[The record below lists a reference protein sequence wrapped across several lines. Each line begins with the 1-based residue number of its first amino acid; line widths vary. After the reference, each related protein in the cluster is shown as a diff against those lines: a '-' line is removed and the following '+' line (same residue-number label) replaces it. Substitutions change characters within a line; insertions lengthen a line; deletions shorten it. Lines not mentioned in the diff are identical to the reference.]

1 MPPAVSLSS
10 LLAAVLIMTLIGK
23 RFIEGFL
30 TAWTGFMYCVFAV
43 FLWVMWPATLD
54 LSLQSSINS
63 SIINWLGSGL
73 LYAGYNSAVFSVLL
87 YAVRGLQTVQQSAMV
102 AGLTSAAI
110 CLPAVLFHLSYQRD
124 SGDVFL
130 ANLPNY
136 YMVTN
141 YGGAALVLFFSVALV
156 GTLIETVLGLVQGI
170 IERLE
175 HAKDQ
180 ALSPLVKSI
189 IVFVLLSSGALAGKI
204 GVVSLI
210 AKGYGTLSVG
220 LFLVYVVPVT
230 FWVIR
235 AAFSKSLSGA

>member
-1 MPPAVSLSS
+1 
-10 LLAAVLIMTLIGK
+10 
-23 RFIEGFL
+23 
-30 TAWTGFMYCVFAV
+30 
-43 FLWVMWPATLD
+43 
-54 LSLQSSINS
+54 
-63 SIINWLGSGL
+63 
-73 LYAGYNSAVFSVLL
+73 
-87 YAVRGLQTVQQSAMV
+87 
-102 AGLTSAAI
+102 
-110 CLPAVLFHLSYQRD
+110 
-124 SGDVFL
+124 
-130 ANLPNY
+130 
-136 YMVTN
+136 
-141 YGGAALVLFFSVALV
+141 
-156 GTLIETVLGLVQGI
+156 VQGI